1 MLSAEGNFFMATN
14 SNLGKNSRL
23 HLLGAM
29 LLLWCAAICGRLV
42 YLQIFRYGGFVKQA
56 EHQQQREIPLSAKRG
71 VIYDR
76 SGKELAMSVLVDSAF
91 AVPSEV
97 KDLPTAVSL
106 ITRITRDDHNVVL
119 ADCRNHKTFCWVAR
133 KADDETIERIKSLN
147 LQGIHFQKEPK
158 RFYPARDLAAQVV
171 GTVGME
177 DVGQSGIEHAFD
189 EEMRGRAGKMFISVD
204 ARRQWF
210 SDVEKQPEPGASLV
224 LTIDKNIQYI
234 AEKELDQA
242 IHDTQA
248 IAGTVIVENPHT
260 GEILALANRP
270 TFNPNLRKEIT
281 PNALTNRAVS
291 YVYEPGSTFKL
302 VTISAA
308 LEEKLTNPDEVF
320 DCQMGSIV
328 YNGMRIRDSKPHGLL
343 PVWGVLAESSDVGAI
358 KIALRLGED
367 RLYKYIRAYGFG
379 QQTGIELP
387 GETRGL
393 TKPVSRWSKVSIA
406 AISMGQEIGISPLQL
421 SGLIS
426 TFANDG
432 VWVAPCIVAGTVG
445 PNSAPQSTPQ
455 TVAFH
460 PGASRRVISSY
471 TAAEMRSMMQKVVI
485 EGTGR
490 KAILE
495 GYTSAGKTGAAQK
508 VDPATGAY
516 SKTKYIGSFAGFAP
530 VNNPQIVVA
539 VILDSAVGLHQGGQ
553 ISAPVFRRISQ
564 QVLEYLHVPH
574 DLPLAP
580 QHQLLLA
587 KTKDKDLEEG
597 TPDHPGEPLETAEVN
612 SDSSDGTKAP
622 SVARATLRQAQ
633 GRLSPATAGADGNVV
648 QAAMREPVSSN
659 AVGGSSTQGNPSKT
673 PDAGTPA
680 QAKLPS
686 TGTVVLDVEQGG
698 IEVPLFVG
706 KTVRGSVEAAQD
718 IGLELEA
725 VGSGVARQQT
735 PVAGTHV
742 AAGARVTVQF
752 GRKSQDLNHR
762 GHRVHRGRR
771 MNFSV
776 PLRVLCGKTLR
787 FDPQKNRVIR

>member
-1 MLSAEGNFFMATN
+1 MASSDST
-14 SNLGKNSRL
+14 LAKNSRL
-23 HLLGAM
+23 YLLGAL
-29 LLLWCAAICGRLV
+29 LLLWCLAICGRLV
-42 YLQIFRYGGFVKQA
+42 YLQIFSYGKFVAQA
-56 EHQQQREIPLSAKRG
+56 THQQQRAIPLTPKRG

-76 SGKELAMSVLVDSAF
+76 AGHELAMSVLVESAF

-106 ITRITRDDHNVVL
+106 ITRITGDDHNVVL
-119 ADCRNHKTFCWVAR
+119 ADCRAHKTFCWVAR

-158 RFYPARDLAAQVV
+158 RFYPARDLAAQVL
-171 GTVGME
+171 GSVGME
-177 DVGQSGIEHAFD
+177 DSGQSGIEHEFD
-189 EEMRGRAGKMFISVD
+189 DELRGRPGKMFISVD

-210 SDVEKQPEPGASLV
+210 SDVETQPEPGENLV

-234 AEKELDQA
+234 AEKELGQA
-242 IHDTQA
+242 IADTHA

-260 GEILALANRP
+260 GEILALANWP
-270 TFNPNLRKEIT
+270 TFNPNLHKQIT
-281 PNALTNRAVS
+281 PESLTNRAVS

-308 LEEKLTNPDEVF
+308 LEEKVTNPDEVF

-367 RLYKYIRAYGFG
+367 RFYKYIRAFGFG
-379 QQTGIELP
+379 QPSGIELP

-393 TKPVSRWSKVSIA
+393 TKPPSRWSKVSIA

-421 SGLIS
+421 AGLVS

-432 VWVAPCIVAGTVG
+432 VWVAPRIVTGTVQAQG
-445 PNSAPQSTPQ
+445 TPQ
-455 TVAFH
+455 EVAFH
-460 PGASRRVISSY
+460 PGAAHRVISPF
-471 TAAEMRSMMQKVVI
+471 TAAQMRAMMQKVVL

-495 GYTSAGKTGAAQK
+495 GYSAAGKTGTAQK

-530 VNNPQIVVA
+530 VNDPQIVVA

-553 ISAPVFRRISQ
+553 VSAPVFHRIAQ

-580 QHQLLLA
+580 KHQLLLA
-587 KTKDKDLEEG
+587 QARMKDNDLEEG

-612 SDSSDGTKAP
+612 GADAAKP
-622 SVARATLRQAQ
+622 SVARAPLRQAR
-633 GRLSPATAGADGNVV
+633 GRLSTATAGATPAPVV
-648 QAAMREPVSSN
+648 QAAVREPIPTSEATLAQPQPKS
-659 AVGGSSTQGNPSKT
+659 
-673 PDAGTPA
+673 PDAATAPA
-680 QAKLPS
+680 TLPS

-698 IEVPLFVG
+698 IVVPSFVG
-706 KTVRGSVEAAQD
+706 KTVRSAVEAAQD
-718 IGLELEA
+718 AGLELEA
-725 VGSGVARQQT
+725 VGSGVARRQS
-735 PVAGTHV
+735 PAAGTHV
-742 AAGARVTVQF
+742 PAGSRVTVQF
-752 GRKSQDLNHR
+752 GR
-762 GHRVHRGRR
+762 
-771 MNFSV
+771 
-776 PLRVLCGKTLR
+776 
-787 FDPQKNRVIR
+787 

>member
-1 MLSAEGNFFMATN
+1 MATN
-14 SNLGKNSRL
+14 PHPGKNSRL
-23 HLLGAM
+23 HLLGA
-29 LLLWCAAICGRLV
+29 LLFLWCLAICGRLV
-42 YLQIFRYGGFVKQA
+42 FLQIFSYGKFVKQA
-56 EHQQQREIPLSAKRG
+56 GHQQQRAIPLAAKRG

-76 SGKELAMSVLVDSAF
+76 SGHELAMSVLVDSAF
-91 AVPSEV
+91 AVPTEV

-106 ITRITRDDHNVVL
+106 ITRITGDDYNVVL
-119 ADCRNHKTFCWVAR
+119 ADCRAHKTFCWVAR
-133 KADDETIERIKSLN
+133 KANDETIERINSLK

-158 RFYPARDLAAQVV
+158 RFYPARDLAAQVL
-171 GTVGME
+171 GSVGME
-177 DVGQSGIEHAFD
+177 DGGQSGIEHEFD
-189 EEMRGRAGKMFISVD
+189 DELRGRPGKMFISVD

-210 SDVEKQPEPGASLV
+210 SDVETQPDPGDNLV

-234 AEKELDQA
+234 AEKELEQA

-270 TFNPNLRKEIT
+270 TFNPNLRKQIT
-281 PNALTNRAVS
+281 PGALTNRAVS
-291 YVYEPGSTFKL
+291 YIYEPGSTFKL

-343 PVWGVLAESSDVGAI
+343 PVWGVLAESSDVGSI

-367 RLYKYIRAYGFG
+367 RFYKYIRAYGFG

-406 AISMGQEIGISPLQL
+406 AISMGQEIGISPIQL
-421 SGLIS
+421 AGLVS

-432 VWVAPCIVAGTVG
+432 VWVAPRIVTGTVQPKG
-445 PNSAPQSTPQ
+445 TPQ

-460 PGASRRVISSY
+460 PGTSHRVISSY
-471 TAAEMRSMMQKVVI
+471 TAAEMRSMMQKVVL

-495 GYTSAGKTGAAQK
+495 GYSSAGKTGTAQK

-553 ISAPVFRRISQ
+553 VAAPVFRRISQ

-580 QHQLLLA
+580 QHQLLMA
-587 KTKDKDLEEG
+587 KTKEKDLEEG
-597 TPDHPGEPLETAEVN
+597 TPDHPGEPLESAEVN
-612 SDSSDGTKAP
+612 TDASPAAKP
-622 SVARATLRQAQ
+622 SVARAPTL
-633 GRLSPATAGADGNVV
+633 ATTGGEGNVV
-648 QAAMREPVSSN
+648 QAAMQEPVA
-659 AVGGSSTQGNPSKT
+659 AVDAAIVGSPSKSS
-673 PDAGTPA
+673 DSALAA
-680 QAKLPS
+680 QGKLPS

-698 IEVPLFVG
+698 IEVPSFVG
-706 KTVRGSVEAAQD
+706 KTVRGAVEAAQD
-718 IGLELEA
+718 LGLELEA

-752 GRKSQDLNHR
+752 GR
-762 GHRVHRGRR
+762 
-771 MNFSV
+771 
-776 PLRVLCGKTLR
+776 
-787 FDPQKNRVIR
+787 

>member
-1 MLSAEGNFFMATN
+1 
-14 SNLGKNSRL
+14 LG
-23 HLLGAM
+23 GI
-29 LLLWCAAICGRLV
+29 LLLWCVAICGRLI
-42 YLQIFRYGGFVKQA
+42 YLQIFCYGSFARQA

-76 SGKELAMSVLVDSAF
+76 AGHELAMSVLVDSAF

-106 ITRITRDDHNVVL
+106 ITRITGEDRNVVL

-133 KADDETIERIKSLN
+133 KNNDETIERIRSLN

-177 DVGQSGIEHAFD
+177 DSGQSGIEHEFD
-189 EEMRGRAGKMFISVD
+189 DELRGRAGKMFISVD

-210 SDVEKQPEPGASLV
+210 SDVEKQPEPGENLV

-281 PNALTNRAVS
+281 PSGLTNRAVS

-308 LEEKLTNPDEVF
+308 LEEKLTNPNEVF

-367 RLYKYIRAYGFG
+367 RFYKYIRAFGFG

-406 AISMGQEIGISPLQL
+406 AISMGQEIGISPIQL
-421 SGLIS
+421 AGLVS

-432 VWVAPCIVAGTVG
+432 VWVAPRILTGKVE
-445 PNSAPQSTPQ
+445 PQGTPQ
-455 TVAFH
+455 AVAFH

-471 TAAEMRSMMQKVVI
+471 TAAEMRSMMQKVVL

-495 GYTSAGKTGAAQK
+495 GYSSAGKTGTAQK

-553 ISAPVFRRISQ
+553 VSAPVFHRVAQ
-564 QVLEYLHVPH
+564 QVLEYLHTPH

-580 QHQLLLA
+580 QHQLLMA
-587 KTKDKDLEEG
+587 RAQTKDNDLEEG
-597 TPDHPGEPLETAEVN
+597 TPDHPGEPLETAELDN
-612 SDSSDGTKAP
+612 DAP
-622 SVARATLRQAQ
+622 VVAKQNAAPTPM
-633 GRLSPATAGADGNVV
+633 PASASNEGKVV
-648 QAAMREPVSSN
+648 QAAMRQSEPAPAVSSGVSDQVQTLEPK
-659 AVGGSSTQGNPSKT
+659 ATSTAEAT
-673 PDAGTPA
+673 GTSQPN
-680 QAKLPS
+680 LP
-686 TGTVVLDVEQGG
+686 TGGTVVLDVEQGG
-698 IEVPLFVG
+698 IEVPSLVG
-706 KTVRGSVEAAQD
+706 KTVRGALEAAQD
-718 IGLELEA
+718 AGLELEA

-735 PVAGTHV
+735 PPPGTHV
-742 AAGARVTVQF
+742 AAGAHVTVQF
-752 GRKSQDLNHR
+752 GR
-762 GHRVHRGRR
+762 
-771 MNFSV
+771 
-776 PLRVLCGKTLR
+776 
-787 FDPQKNRVIR
+787 

>member
-1 MLSAEGNFFMATN
+1 MASN
-14 SNLGKNSRL
+14 STPGKNSRL
-23 HLLGAM
+23 HILGAV
-29 LLLWCAAICGRLV
+29 LVLWCVAICGRLV
-42 YLQIFRYGGFVKQA
+42 FLQIFSYGKFVKQA
-56 EHQQQREIPLSAKRG
+56 GHQQQRAIPLAAKRG

-76 SGKELAMSVLVDSAF
+76 AGHELAMSVLVDSAF
-91 AVPSEV
+91 AVPTEV

-106 ITRITRDDHNVVL
+106 ITRITGDDYNVVL
-119 ADCRNHKTFCWVAR
+119 ADCRAHRTFCWVAR
-133 KADDETIERIKSLN
+133 KASDETIQRINSLK

-158 RFYPARDLAAQVV
+158 RFYPARDLAAQVL
-171 GTVGME
+171 GSVGME
-177 DVGQSGIEHAFD
+177 DSGQSGIEHEFD
-189 EEMRGRAGKMFISVD
+189 DQLRGRPGKMFISVD

-210 SDVEKQPEPGASLV
+210 ADVETQPDPGDNLV
-224 LTIDKNIQYI
+224 LTVDKNIQYI

-270 TFNPNLRKEIT
+270 TFNPNLRKQIT
-281 PNALTNRAVS
+281 PGALTNRAVS

-308 LEEKLTNPDEVF
+308 LEEKVTNPDEVF
-320 DCQMGSIV
+320 DCQMGAIV

-367 RLYKYIRAYGFG
+367 RFYRYIRAYGFG

-406 AISMGQEIGISPLQL
+406 AISMGQEIGISPMQL
-421 SGLIS
+421 AGLIS

-432 VWVAPCIVAGTVG
+432 VWVAPRIVAGTVQPKG
-445 PNSAPQSTPQ
+445 TPQ

-460 PGASRRVISSY
+460 PGASHRVISSF
-471 TAAEMRSMMQKVVI
+471 TAAEMRSMMQKVVL

-495 GYTSAGKTGAAQK
+495 GYSSAGKTGTAQK
-508 VDPATGAY
+508 VDPATGVY

-530 VNNPQIVVA
+530 LNNPQIVVA

-574 DLPLAP
+574 DMPLAP

-597 TPDHPGEPLETAEVN
+597 TPDHPGETLETAEVN
-612 SDSSDGTKAP
+612 GDTFAPTKP
-622 SVARATLRQAQ
+622 SVARAPT
-633 GRLSPATAGADGNVV
+633 PASAGGEANVV
-648 QAAMREPVSSN
+648 QAAMREPVSPDPAH
-659 AVGGSSTQGNPSKT
+659 AVGSQEVPAKPPDAAASTQL
-673 PDAGTPA
+673 
-680 QAKLPS
+680 KLPS

-698 IEVPLFVG
+698 IEVPTFVG
-706 KTVRGSVEAAQD
+706 KTVRGAVESAQD
-718 IGLELEA
+718 IGLELDA
-725 VGSGVARQQT
+725 VGSGVARQQS
-735 PVAGTHV
+735 PPAGTHV

-752 GRKSQDLNHR
+752 GR
-762 GHRVHRGRR
+762 
-771 MNFSV
+771 
-776 PLRVLCGKTLR
+776 
-787 FDPQKNRVIR
+787 

>member
-1 MLSAEGNFFMATN
+1 MASSLN
-14 SNLGKNSRL
+14 YGKNSRL
-23 HLLGAM
+23 YLLSAI
-29 LLLWCAAICGRLV
+29 LVFWCVAICGRLV
-42 YLQIFRYGGFVKQA
+42 FLQIFSYGKFVKQA
-56 EHQQQREIPLSAKRG
+56 GHQQQRAIPLAAKRG
-71 VIYDR
+71 IIYDR
-76 SGKELAMSVLVDSAF
+76 SGHELAMSVSVDSAF
-91 AVPSEV
+91 AVPTEV

-106 ITRITRDDHNVVL
+106 ITRITGDDYNVVL
-119 ADCRNHKTFCWVAR
+119 ADCRAHKTFCWVAR
-133 KADDETIERIKSLN
+133 KANDETIQRINSLK

-158 RFYPARDLAAQVV
+158 RFYPARDLAAQVL
-171 GTVGME
+171 GSVGME
-177 DVGQSGIEHAFD
+177 DSGQSGIEHEFD
-189 EEMRGRAGKMFISVD
+189 DQLRGRPGKMFISVE

-210 SDVEKQPEPGASLV
+210 ADVETQPDPGDNLV

-270 TFNPNLRKEIT
+270 TFNPNLRKQIT
-281 PNALTNRAVS
+281 PGALTNRAVS

-308 LEEKLTNPDEVF
+308 LEEKITNPNEVF
-320 DCQMGSIV
+320 DCQMGAIV

-367 RLYKYIRAYGFG
+367 RFYKYIRAYGFG

-393 TKPVSRWSKVSIA
+393 TKPPSRWSKVSIA

-421 SGLIS
+421 AGLIS

-432 VWVAPCIVAGTVG
+432 VWVAPRIVTGSVQPRG
-445 PNSAPQSTPQ
+445 TPQ

-460 PGASRRVISSY
+460 AGPSHRVISSY
-471 TAAEMRSMMQKVVI
+471 TAAEMRAMMQKVVL

-495 GYTSAGKTGAAQK
+495 GYSSAGQTGTAQK
-508 VDPATGAY
+508 VDPATGVY

-530 VNNPQIVVA
+530 VNNPQVVVA

-553 ISAPVFRRISQ
+553 VSAPVFRRISQ

-587 KTKDKDLEEG
+587 KMKEKDLEEG
-597 TPDHPGEPLETAEVN
+597 TPDHPGETLETAEVN
-612 SDSSDGTKAP
+612 GDSSEAKAG
-622 SVARATLRQAQ
+622 VARAPLRQAQ
-633 GRLSPATAGADGNVV
+633 GRFSPANAGGNGNVV
-648 QAAMREPVSSN
+648 QAAVREPVLPTST
-659 AVGGSSTQGNPSKT
+659 GSSIQEIPARTS
-673 PDAGTPA
+673 DAASTA

-698 IEVPLFVG
+698 IEVPSFVG
-706 KTVRGSVEAAQD
+706 KTVRGAVEAAQD
-718 IGLELEA
+718 IGLELDA

-735 PVAGTHV
+735 PAAGTHV
-742 AAGARVTVQF
+742 PAGARVTVQF
-752 GRKSQDLNHR
+752 GR
-762 GHRVHRGRR
+762 
-771 MNFSV
+771 
-776 PLRVLCGKTLR
+776 
-787 FDPQKNRVIR
+787 

>member
-1 MLSAEGNFFMATN
+1 
-14 SNLGKNSRL
+14 
-23 HLLGAM
+23 M
-29 LLLWCAAICGRLV
+29 LLFWCVAICGRLV
-42 YLQIFRYGGFVKQA
+42 YLQIFRYGSFVKQA

-76 SGKELAMSVLVDSAF
+76 AGHELAMSVLVDSAF
-91 AVPSEV
+91 AVPTEV

-106 ITRITRDDHNVVL
+106 ITRITGDDRNVVL

-133 KADDETIERIKSLN
+133 KADDETIERIRSLN

-177 DVGQSGIEHAFD
+177 DSGQSGIEHAFD
-189 EEMRGRAGKMFISVD
+189 DKLRGRPGKMFISVD

-210 SDVEKQPEPGASLV
+210 SDVEKQPEPGENLV

-281 PNALTNRAVS
+281 PNTLTNRAVS

-358 KIALRLGED
+358 KIALRLGEE
-367 RLYKYIRAYGFG
+367 RFYKYIRAFGFG

-387 GETRGL
+387 GETRGM

-406 AISMGQEIGISPLQL
+406 AISIGQEIGISAIQL
-421 SGLIS
+421 AGLIS

-432 VWVAPCIVAGTVG
+432 VWMSPHIVAGNVEPG
-445 PNSAPQSTPQ
+445 GTPQ
-455 TVAFH
+455 TVGFH
-460 PGASRRVISSY
+460 PGASRRVVSSY
-471 TAAEMRSMMQKVVI
+471 TAAEMRSMMQKVVLQ
-485 EGTGR
+485 GTGR
-490 KAILE
+490 RAILE
-495 GYTSAGKTGAAQK
+495 GYTSAGKTGTGQK

-516 SKTKYIGSFAGFAP
+516 SKTKYVGSFGGFAP
-530 VNNPQIVVA
+530 LNNPQIVVV
-539 VILDSAVGLHQGGQ
+539 VILDSAVGPHQGGQ
-553 ISAPVFRRISQ
+553 VSAPVFHRVAQ
-564 QVLEYLHVPH
+564 QVLEYLHTPH

-580 QHQLLLA
+580 NRQLLLA
-587 KTKDKDLEEG
+587 SRAKDKDKDLEEG
-597 TPDHPGEPLETAEVN
+597 TPDHPGEPLETAGLDG
-612 SDSSDGTKAP
+612 DSSDAAAGKAIAARAP
-622 SVARATLRQAQ
+622 SPKTARSE
-633 GRLSPATAGADGNVV
+633 GEVV
-648 QAAMREPVSSN
+648 QAAMRQSEPT
-659 AVGGSSTQGNPSKT
+659 STPASQSGQAPEKT
-673 PDAGTPA
+673 PDTAPA
-680 QAKLPS
+680 QPNLPMS
-686 TGTVVLDVEQGG
+686 GTVVLDVEQGG
-698 IEVPLFVG
+698 IEVPSFIG
-706 KTVRGSVEAAQD
+706 KTVRGAVEAAQD
-718 IGLELEA
+718 VGLQLEA
-725 VGSGVARQQT
+725 IGSGVARQQS
-735 PVAGTHV
+735 PAAGTHV
-742 AAGARVTVQF
+742 TAGARVTVQF
-752 GRKSQDLNHR
+752 GR
-762 GHRVHRGRR
+762 
-771 MNFSV
+771 
-776 PLRVLCGKTLR
+776 
-787 FDPQKNRVIR
+787 

>member
-1 MLSAEGNFFMATN
+1 MSSVN
-14 SNLGKNSRL
+14 SSLGKNSRL
-23 HLLGAM
+23 YLLGGM
-29 LLLWCAAICGRLV
+29 LLFWCLLICARLV
-42 YLQIFRYGGFVKQA
+42 YLQVFSYGTFAKQA
-56 EHQQQREIPLSAKRG
+56 GHQQQRAIPLEAKRG

-76 SGKELAMSVLVDSAF
+76 AGHELAMSVLVDSAF

-106 ITRITRDDHNVVL
+106 ITRITGEDHNVVL

-177 DVGQSGIEHAFD
+177 DSGQSGIEHEFD
-189 EEMRGRAGKMFISVD
+189 EELSGRPGKMFISVD

-210 SDVEKQPEPGASLV
+210 SDVEKQPEPGENLV

-281 PNALTNRAVS
+281 PNALTDRAVS
-291 YVYEPGSTFKL
+291 YIYEPGSTFKL

-308 LEEKLTNPDEVF
+308 LEEKLTSPDEIF

-343 PVWGVLAESSDVGAI
+343 PVWGVLAESSDVGAS
-358 KIALRLGED
+358 KISLRLGGD
-367 RLYKYIRAYGFG
+367 RVYKYIGAYGLG
-379 QQTGIELP
+379 QQAGIELP

-406 AISMGQEIGISPLQL
+406 AISMGQEIGISPIQL
-421 SGLIS
+421 AGLVS

-432 VWVAPCIVAGTVG
+432 VWVAPRIVAGTTE
-445 PNSAPQSTPQ
+445 PQRTPQ
-455 TVAFH
+455 MIAFH
-460 PGASRRVISSY
+460 PAASRRVISSY
-471 TAAEMRSMMQKVVI
+471 TAAEMRSMMQKVVL

-495 GYTSAGKTGAAQK
+495 GYTSAGKTGTGQK

-516 SKTKYIGSFAGFAP
+516 SKTKYVGSFAGFAP

-553 ISAPVFRRISQ
+553 VSAPIFRRVTQ
-564 QVLEYLHVPH
+564 QVLEYLHTPH

-580 QHQLLLA
+580 NRQLFMAQA

-597 TPDHPGEPLETAEVN
+597 TPDHPGEPLDTAEVN
-612 SDSSDGTKAP
+612 SDSSQ
-622 SVARATLRQAQ
+622 SVAAKSRVTQPPPPP
-633 GRLSPATAGADGNVV
+633 PAAETDGQVV
-648 QAAMREPVSSN
+648 QAAMRQSAPAATAPPNFQQIPAADSDT
-659 AVGGSSTQGNPSKT
+659 AV
-673 PDAGTPA
+673 PA
-680 QAKLPS
+680 KAP
-686 TGTVVLDVEQGG
+686 TAGTVVLDVEQGG
-698 IEVPLFVG
+698 IEVPSFLG
-706 KTVRGSVEAAQD
+706 KTVRGALEAAQD
-718 IGLELEA
+718 ADLELEA
-725 VGSGVARQQT
+725 VGSGLARQQS
-735 PVAGTHV
+735 PPAGTHV
-742 AAGARVTVQF
+742 AAGAHVTVQF
-752 GRKSQDLNHR
+752 GR
-762 GHRVHRGRR
+762 
-771 MNFSV
+771 
-776 PLRVLCGKTLR
+776 
-787 FDPQKNRVIR
+787 

>member
-1 MLSAEGNFFMATN
+1 LSANFEPA
-14 SNLGKNSRL
+14 KNSRL
-23 HLLGAM
+23 YLLGAM
-29 LLLWCAAICGRLV
+29 LLFWCLAICGRLV
-42 YLQIFRYGGFVKQA
+42 YLQIFRYGNFVRQA
-56 EHQQQREIPLSAKRG
+56 EHQQQRAIPLEAKRG

-76 SGKELAMSVLVDSAF
+76 AGHELAMSVLVDSAF

-106 ITRITRDDHNVVL
+106 ITRITGEDHNVVL

-133 KADDETIERIKSLN
+133 KANDETIERIKSLN
-147 LQGIHFQKEPK
+147 LQGIHFQKEPR
-158 RFYPARDLAAQVV
+158 RFYPARDLAAQVI

-177 DVGQSGIEHAFD
+177 DGGQSGIEHAFD
-189 EEMRGRAGKMFISVD
+189 DELRGRAGKMFISVD

-210 SDVEKQPEPGASLV
+210 SDVEKQPEPGENLV

-270 TFNPNLRKEIT
+270 TFNPNLHKQIT
-281 PNALTNRAVS
+281 PGALTNRAVS

-308 LEEKLTNPDEVF
+308 LEEKLTNPNEVF

-367 RLYKYIRAYGFG
+367 RFYKYIRAYGFG

-406 AISMGQEIGISPLQL
+406 AISMGQEIGISPIQL
-421 SGLIS
+421 SALIS

-432 VWVAPCIVAGTVG
+432 VWIAPRIVAGKVE
-445 PNSAPQSTPQ
+445 PQGTPQ

-460 PGASRRVISSY
+460 SGDSHRVISSY
-471 TAAEMRSMMQKVVI
+471 TAGEMRSMMQKVVL

-495 GYTSAGKTGAAQK
+495 GYSSAGKTGTAQK

-553 ISAPVFRRISQ
+553 VSAPVFHRVAQ
-564 QVLEYLHVPH
+564 QVLEYLHTPH

-587 KTKDKDLEEG
+587 QARMKDKDLEEG

-612 SDSSDGTKAP
+612 SASLDAAKP
-622 SVARATLRQAQ
+622 SVA
-633 GRLSPATAGADGNVV
+633 PATAGGEGNVV
-648 QAAMREPVSSN
+648 QAAMRQSEPASVATGKSGQVPPKPPDSVSE
-659 AVGGSSTQGNPSKT
+659 QP
-673 PDAGTPA
+673 
-680 QAKLPS
+680 KLPS
-686 TGTVVLDVEQGG
+686 TGTVILDVEQGG
-698 IEVPLFVG
+698 IEVPSFAG
-706 KTVRGSVEAAQD
+706 KTVRGAVEAAQD
-718 IGLELEA
+718 AGLDLEA
-725 VGSGVARQQT
+725 VGSGLAHQQS
-735 PVAGTHV
+735 PPAGTHV
-742 AAGARVTVQF
+742 AAGAHVMVQF
-752 GRKSQDLNHR
+752 GR
-762 GHRVHRGRR
+762 
-771 MNFSV
+771 
-776 PLRVLCGKTLR
+776 
-787 FDPQKNRVIR
+787 

>member
-1 MLSAEGNFFMATN
+1 MANNSA
-14 SNLGKNSRL
+14 LGKNSRL
-23 HLLGAM
+23 YLLGGM
-29 LLLWCAAICGRLV
+29 LLLWCVAICGRLV
-42 YLQIFRYGGFVKQA
+42 FLQIFRYGSFVKQA
-56 EHQQQREIPLSAKRG
+56 EHQQQREIPLSPKRG

-76 SGKELAMSVLVDSAF
+76 AGHELAMSVLVDSAF

-106 ITRITRDDHNVVL
+106 ITRITGEDHNVVL

-189 EEMRGRAGKMFISVD
+189 DELRGRAGKMFISVD
-204 ARRQWF
+204 ARRQWY
-210 SDVEKQPEPGASLV
+210 SDVEKQPEPGENLV

-270 TFNPNLRKEIT
+270 TFNPNLRKQIT
-281 PNALTNRAVS
+281 PGALTNRAVS

-367 RLYKYIRAYGFG
+367 RFYKYIRAYGFG

-421 SGLIS
+421 SALIS

-432 VWVAPCIVAGTVG
+432 VWVAPRIVAGPVAT
-445 PNSAPQSTPQ
+445 QSTPQ

-460 PGASRRVISSY
+460 PGTSRRVISSY
-471 TAAEMRSMMQKVVI
+471 TAAEMRSMMQKVVL

-495 GYTSAGKTGAAQK
+495 GYSSAGKTGTAQK
-508 VDPATGAY
+508 MDPATGAY

-530 VNNPQIVVA
+530 LNNPQIVVA

-553 ISAPVFRRISQ
+553 VSAPVFRRVSQ
-564 QVLEYLHVPH
+564 QVLEYLHTPH

-587 KTKDKDLEEG
+587 QARMKDKDLEEG

-612 SDSSDGTKAP
+612 RAATELATSKTGVA
-622 SVARATLRQAQ
+622 SVPTHA
-633 GRLSPATAGADGNVV
+633 SAGGEGNVV
-648 QAAMREPVSSN
+648 QAAIRQTEPLPAATTQPVSEKNAN
-659 AVGGSSTQGNPSKT
+659 AVDSSVQQLKT
-673 PDAGTPA
+673 PT
-680 QAKLPS
+680 

-698 IEVPLFVG
+698 IEVPSFVG
-706 KTVRGSVEAAQD
+706 KTVRGAVESAQD
-718 IGLELEA
+718 AGLELEA
-725 VGSGVARQQT
+725 VGSGVARQQS
-735 PVAGTHV
+735 PLPGTHV
-742 AAGARVTVQF
+742 AAGAHVTVQF
-752 GRKSQDLNHR
+752 GR
-762 GHRVHRGRR
+762 
-771 MNFSV
+771 
-776 PLRVLCGKTLR
+776 
-787 FDPQKNRVIR
+787 

>member
-1 MLSAEGNFFMATN
+1 MMAGN

-23 HLLGAM
+23 YLLGAM
-29 LLLWCAAICGRLV
+29 LLFWCVAICGRLV
-42 YLQIFRYGGFVKQA
+42 YLQIFRYGSFVKQA

-76 SGKELAMSVLVDSAF
+76 AGHELAMSVLVDSAF
-91 AVPSEV
+91 AVPTEV

-106 ITRITRDDHNVVL
+106 ITRITGDDHNVVL

-133 KADDETIERIKSLN
+133 KADDETIERIKSLR

-177 DVGQSGIEHAFD
+177 DSGQSGIEHAFD
-189 EEMRGRAGKMFISVD
+189 DELRGRAGKMFISVD

-210 SDVEKQPEPGASLV
+210 SDVEKQPEPGQSLV

-281 PNALTNRAVS
+281 PGALTNRAVS

-308 LEEKLTNPDEVF
+308 LEEKLTNPNEVF

-343 PVWGVLAESSDVGAI
+343 PVWGVLAESSDVGSI

-367 RLYKYIRAYGFG
+367 RFYKYIRAYGFG

-406 AISMGQEIGISPLQL
+406 AISMGQEIGISPIQL
-421 SGLIS
+421 AGLVS

-432 VWVAPCIVAGTVG
+432 VWVAPRIVAGKVE
-445 PNSAPQSTPQ
+445 PQGTPQ

-471 TAAEMRSMMQKVVI
+471 TAAEMRSMMQKVVL

-495 GYTSAGKTGAAQK
+495 GYTSAGKTGTGQK

-516 SKTKYIGSFAGFAP
+516 SKTKYVASFAGFAP
-530 VNNPQIVVA
+530 LNNPQIVVG

-553 ISAPVFRRISQ
+553 VSAPVFRRVTQ
-564 QVLEYLHVPH
+564 QVLEYLHTPH

-580 QHQLLLA
+580 NHQLLLA
-587 KTKDKDLEEG
+587 EAKMKDKDLEEG

-612 SDSSDGTKAP
+612 GDS
-622 SVARATLRQAQ
+622 SVARAP
-633 GRLSPATAGADGNVV
+633 SPAVASGQGNVV
-648 QAAMREPVSSN
+648 QAAMRQSETVSSKSG
-659 AVGGSSTQGNPSKT
+659 AASPYHESQQESASSYGAL
-673 PDAGTPA
+673 DAADGQRLT
-680 QAKLPS
+680 
-686 TGTVVLDVEQGG
+686 TGTVILEVEQGG
-698 IEVPLFVG
+698 IEVPSFVG
-706 KTVRGSVEAAQD
+706 KTVRGAVEAD
-718 IGLELEA
+718 
-725 VGSGVARQQT
+725 
-735 PVAGTHV
+735 HV
-742 AAGARVTVQF
+742 DG
-752 GRKSQDLNHR
+752 
-762 GHRVHRGRR
+762 
-771 MNFSV
+771 M
-776 PLRVLCGKTLR
+776 
-787 FDPQKNRVIR
+787 